1 MLVDRFGRVIT
12 NLRISVTSRCNLNC
26 FYCHREGYSTDSEL
40 TPDEIS
46 EFAEAFRKL
55 GIRKVKITGGEP
67 LIRKD
72 IIEIIEKLPEF
83 KEISMTT
90 NGTLLKK
97 YAEDLKNSG
106 LSRVN
111 VSLDTLDRE
120 KYRAMTRGGRIE
132 KVIDGIE
139 AAVEAELTPV
149 KVNMVVIDG
158 FNLDEID
165 DMIEFVRKFKGKAIL
180 QLIELV
186 PLNNNFSGYFDV
198 YSLID
203 KFKDAKEVR
212 IRSMQRRKQFIFDDY
227 AVELVKP
234 VDNSEFCKACNR
246 IRITADGKIKP
257 CLMRN
262 DNLVDI
268 RGLKGEDLINAI
280 KKAVLLREPY
290 YKG

>member
-120 KYRAMTRGGRIE
+120 KYRAMTRGGKIE
-132 KVIDGIE
+132 RVIDGIE

-165 DMIEFVRKFKGKAIL
+165 NMIEFVRKFKGKAIL